1 MAASTTRVQCSSPVR
16 RSERAHLNPGFPRIV
31 LKPSH
36 GTYAFAGIG
45 YSVQVWWPATR
56 VVHIRR
62 SGPCPVR
69 LTGKVINASTMTGTV
84 QLTGVPCSTPAYTYT
99 AKIDPSQ
106 TKYIAP
112 NA

>member
-1 MAASTTRVQCSSPVR
+1 MLAGYQ
-16 RSERAHLNPGFPRIV
+16 G
-31 LKPSH
+31 
-36 GTYAFAGIG
+36 GTYQTLG
-45 YSVQVWWPATR
+45 SV
-56 VVHIRR
+56 
-62 SGPCPVR
+62 SVR